1 MGPLPLL
8 QEEAEA
14 LLELQG
20 RLQEAQDTTEALRV
34 QVGPG
39 LRGRDTGALG
49 GGRLRQGLVRAHALS
64 DGWGGAGQLG
74 VQEVQLQGLRGA
86 LRQLQQETEQ
96 NCRRELQQVHGQ
108 LAGEAWGLGLVGWP
122 RDLGFPSQQ
131 PAPTRTSGTHGQ
143 PASGLWGPPR
153 PGQHLYP
160 ELSGFTERGPG
171 PGQDHCSPL
180 LRALYSSLPRPRELP
195 ALMEVVGSGTRTAPV
210 TWGVVSLL
218 SRANWVTVN
227 PSQAWLRSLEDTD
240 DVLAHGPPD
249 FWAASGAQ

>member
-39 LRGRDTGALG
+39 PRGRGTGALVG
-49 GGRLRQGLVRAHALS
+49 GPLRQGLVRAHALS
-64 DGWGGAGQLG
+64 DGWGGVGQLG

-108 LAGEAWGLGLVGWP
+108 LAGEAWGLGLMGWP
-122 RDLGFPSQQ
+122 RGLGFPSQQ
-131 PAPTRTSGTHGQ
+131 PAP
-143 PASGLWGPPR
+143 
-153 PGQHLYP
+153 PG
-160 ELSGFTERGPG
+160 
-171 PGQDHCSPL
+171 
-180 LRALYSSLPRPRELP
+180 LRARMASLRQGCGDLRGL
-195 ALMEVVGSGTRTAPV
+195 VSTFTQSCQGSLSEARGQVRTTAPLYYV
-210 TWGVVSLL
+210 LSILPCPAPGSCLL
-218 SRANWVTVN
+218 
-227 PSQAWLRSLEDTD
+227 
-240 DVLAHGPPD
+240 
-249 FWAASGAQ
+249 